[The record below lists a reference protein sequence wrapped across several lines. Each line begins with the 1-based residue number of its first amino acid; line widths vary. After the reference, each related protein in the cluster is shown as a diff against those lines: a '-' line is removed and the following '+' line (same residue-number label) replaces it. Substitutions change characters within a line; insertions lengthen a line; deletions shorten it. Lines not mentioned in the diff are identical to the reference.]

1 VTLGFLLGAGSLFWF
16 SDLNL
21 QVNYWN
27 LFWPSSCRASLQPA
41 DVPLTVVTMD
51 RIAPEAIGN
60 AASLFN
66 LMRNLGG
73 SVGIAVTQT
82 LLDRFRQGQINT
94 LGSHVSANSPAA
106 RTTLEGLRRMFVAHG
121 SDPMT
126 ATQQAH
132 IMVWDMVQ
140 KQAATIAYSTSTAC

>member
-1 VTLGFLLGAGSLFWF
+1 
-16 SDLNL
+16 
-21 QVNYWN
+21 
-27 LFWPSSCRASLQPA
+27 
-41 DVPLTVVTMD
+41 M
-51 RIAPEAIGN
+51 
-60 AASLFN
+60 
-66 LMRNLGG
+66 
-73 SVGIAVTQT
+73 GIAVTQT

-140 KQAATIAYSTSTAC
+140 KQAATIAYLDVYRLLMFLCLLAIPFVFLLKKPAHQTKPAVPAAE